1 MRSSTLRRGVV
12 CLVSI
17 LMLLIVLPPA
27 AWATEAEAGET
38 ESAAAT
44 ATVATEERTVP
55 SNKALELLL
64 EKGVISQA
72 EYDEAV
78 AEERARAEEEAARE
92 AEKEAADE
100 AAQAAREKATEQANW
115 LTRHGLEVK
124 LGGFAEIDFVG
135 DDTRSYAEII
145 GNRPV
150 ARNDTLAGQNDQFFT
165 SPRNSRLTFEVKAPE
180 LSGVK
185 SRFFASMDFLGNQPQ
200 IGNDGVSEFSNYTS
214 PTARIFQMFF
224 QVHTPLADFKVGQ
237 DWSAF
242 GFMSQYS
249 RGQVSVA
256 AVPANM
262 FNRWVQASVSRPFA
276 LPHALTLTPIFSVER
291 PPQRDATM
299 PSFVGG
305 VQLAWSGLQA
315 SYNGASSADVA
326 LKSMSFQLS
335 GVGRR
340 LEANAGGTS
349 GAPGST
355 VNSQKYTPGWG
366 VSASLF
372 LPILP
377 SRDGKLGN
385 TAHLVAEGVTGEGI
399 SDFFTGLSWGVCS
412 PVCGNSTTSSGFGG
426 NAFGQTNID
435 PGLAAVSSRTGR
447 FTAVRTRS
455 LMIHGT
461 YYFPDDGRT
470 WIGAGYGT
478 IWSSNAGEM
487 TCTISAEAC
496 GGAVRTAASLYN
508 RDTTWYGYLYHDF
521 TQEIR
526 AGLETNWV
534 ETKYAD
540 GEHATNRRIQASFFY
555 RF

>member
-1 MRSSTLRRGVV
+1 M
-12 CLVSI
+12 
-17 LMLLIVLPPA
+17 MLLVLPPA
-27 AWATEAEAGET
+27 VRANEVDANGST
-38 ESAAAT
+38 SAT
-44 ATVATEERTVP
+44 ATAEVEERAAP
-55 SNKALELLL
+55 ANKALELLL
-64 EKGVISQA
+64 EKGIITRA
-72 EYDEAV
+72 EYEEAN
-78 AEERARAEEEAARE
+78 AEERAQAQTEATRE
-92 AEKEAADE
+92 AEKEAADQ

-115 LTRHGLEVK
+115 LTKHGLKVK

-135 DDTRSYAEII
+135 DDTRSYGEII

-165 SPRNSRLTFEVKAPE
+165 SPRNSRLTLDVQAPE
-180 LSGVK
+180 LKGVK

-200 IGNDGVSEFSNYTS
+200 IGNDGVSELSTYTS
-214 PTARIFQMFF
+214 PDARIFQLYF

-256 AVPANM
+256 AVPANL
-262 FNRWVQASVSRPFA
+262 FNRWVQASISHPFA

-291 PPQRDATM
+291 PPQRDAAM

-305 VQLAWSGLQA
+305 LQLAWSGLQA
-315 SYNGASSADVA
+315 SYNGASSGDVA
-326 LKSMSFQLS
+326 LKSLSFQVS

-340 LEANAGGTS
+340 LEANAGGVT

-355 VNSQKYTPGWG
+355 VNSQRYVAGWG
-366 VSASLF
+366 ISGSLF
-372 LPILP
+372 VPILP
-377 SRDGKLGN
+377 SKNGKLGN

-399 SDFFTGLSWGVCS
+399 ADFFTGLSFGVCN
-412 PVCGNSTTSSGFGG
+412 PVCGNSTSSSGFGG

-435 PGLAAVSSRTGR
+435 AGLAAI
-447 FTAVRTRS
+447 TRHGNFRAINTNS

-461 YYFPDDGRT
+461 YYFPDDGKT

-478 IWSSNAGEM
+478 LWSTNASTM
-487 TCTISAEAC
+487 TCDDVGATAAFC
-496 GGAVRTAASLYN
+496 GGAIRTKANLYN

-526 AGLETNWV
+526 VGLEANWV
-534 ETKYAD
+534 ATKYAD
-540 GEHATNRRIQASFFY
+540 GERATNRRLQASFFY

>member
-1 MRSSTLRRGVV
+1 MRR
-12 CLVSI
+12 SI
-17 LMLLIVLPPA
+17 FRKLTIGLGLMLAILLVLPPSALANEGETAQA
-27 AWATEAEAGET
+27 AAETTAGEH
-38 ESAAAT
+38 EEVAAPA
-44 ATVATEERTVP
+44 
-55 SNKALELLL
+55 NKALELLL
-64 EKGVISQA
+64 EKGVITQA

-78 AEERARAEEEAARE
+78 AEERARAEAEAART
-92 AEKEAADE
+92 AEKEAADA

-115 LTRHGLEVK
+115 LTKHGLKVK

-135 DDTRSYAEII
+135 DNTRSYAEII

-165 SPRNSRLTFEVKAPE
+165 SPRNSRLTFDVQAPEVK
-180 LSGVK
+180 GVK

-214 PTARIFQMFF
+214 PDARIFQMFF
-224 QVHTPLADFKVGQ
+224 QVHTPMADFKVGQ

-256 AVPANM
+256 AMPANM
-262 FNRWVQASVSRPFA
+262 FNRWVQASISHPFA
-276 LPHALTLTPIFSVER
+276 LQNGVTLTPVFSVER
-291 PPQRDATM
+291 PPQRDAAM

-305 VQLAWSGLQA
+305 LQVAWSGLQA
-315 SYNGASSADVA
+315 SYNGASTGDVA
-326 LKSMSFQLS
+326 LKSLSFQVS

-340 LEANAGGTS
+340 LEANSGGVT

-355 VNSQKYTPGWG
+355 VNSQRYIGGWG
-366 VSASLF
+366 VSGSLF
-372 LPILP
+372 VPILP
-377 SRDGKLGN
+377 SKNGKLGN
-385 TAHLVAEGVTGEGI
+385 TAHLVAEGVTGQGI
-399 SDFFTGLSWGVCS
+399 ADFFTGLSWGVCN
-412 PVCGNSTTSSGFGG
+412 PVCGNSTSNSGFGG

-435 PGLAAVSSRTGR
+435 AGLAAV
-447 FTAVRTRS
+447 TRHGNFRAINTNS

-461 YYFPDDGRT
+461 YYFPDDGKT

-478 IWSSNAGEM
+478 IWSTNASAM
-487 TCTISAEAC
+487 TCDGAGATAASC
-496 GGAVRTAASLYN
+496 GGATRSKANLYN
-508 RDTTWYGYLYHDF
+508 RDTTWYGFLYHDF

-526 AGLETNWV
+526 AGIETNWV
-534 ETKYAD
+534 ETKYSD
-540 GEHATNRRIQASFFY
+540 GERATNRRIQASFFY